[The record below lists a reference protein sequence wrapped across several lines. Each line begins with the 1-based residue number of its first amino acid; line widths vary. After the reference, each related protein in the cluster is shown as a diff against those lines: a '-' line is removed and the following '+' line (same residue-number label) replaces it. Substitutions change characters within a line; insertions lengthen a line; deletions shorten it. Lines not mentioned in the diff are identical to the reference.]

1 MAVRTERKS
10 RGGTATIYDV
20 AKAAGVSAATVS
32 RAMNGSSRVAD
43 PTLRRI
49 RDAVRKLGYQPN
61 AIARSLVTKS
71 TQTIG
76 LLLPDMANPFFPEL
90 IKGVQSLADER
101 SYMLLLAETGGD
113 PKTEQRYLDVLRGK
127 AIDGVLVV
135 GLAMRRR
142 QLVKFVATG
151 IPIVSLDRE
160 VDLPHI
166 AMVQLDNRAG
176 GRRATQHLLSLG
188 HCAIAHIGGPSQ
200 LKVSEDRREGYRD
213 ALHAGRSSGASTFEV
228 EADFT
233 EEGGRRACLGLLD
246 GGVAFSAIFAAN
258 DVMAI
263 GAMAALR
270 ERGVPVP
277 AKVSVVGF
285 DDIHLARYASPALTT
300 VRQPTYE
307 MGRRATEV
315 LIDAIQ
321 GRVRSIEERV
331 ILLQGELVVR
341 ESTAQLA
348 RAALEAAG

>member
-1 MAVRTERKS
+1 MAARTGRNT
-10 RGGTATIYDV
+10 RAGTTTIYDV

-32 RAMNGSSRVAD
+32 RAINGSSRVAD

-49 RDAVRKLGYQPN
+49 RDAVQKLGYQPN

-90 IKGVQSLADER
+90 VKGVQSLADER
-101 SYMLLLAETGGD
+101 SYTLLLAETGGD

-135 GLAMRRR
+135 GLAMRRQ
-142 QLVKFVATG
+142 QLSKFVANG
-151 IPIVSLDRE
+151 IPIVSLDRN
-160 VDLPHI
+160 VDLPRI

-188 HCAIAHIGGPSQ
+188 HHAVAHIGGPSQ
-200 LKVSEDRREGYRD
+200 LKVSEDRRAGYRD
-213 ALHAGRSSGASTFEV
+213 ALRAARSLGASTLEV
-228 EADFT
+228 ESDFT
-233 EEGGRRACLGLLD
+233 EEGGRRACLDLLD
-246 GGVAFSAIFAAN
+246 RGVAFSAIFAAN

-270 ERGVPVP
+270 ERDVPVP

-300 VRQPTYE
+300 VRQPTYD

-321 GRVRSIEERV
+321 GRVRSAQERV
-331 ILLQGELVVR
+331 VLLQGELVVR

-348 RAALEAAG
+348 RVALEAAG

>member
-1 MAVRTERKS
+1 MKGQTGRSA

-20 AKAAGVSAATVS
+20 ARAAGVSAATVS
-32 RAMNGSSRVAD
+32 RAVNGTSRVAG
-43 PTLRRI
+43 PTLKR
-49 RDAVRKLGYQPN
+49 VREAIQTLGYQPN

-76 LLLPDMANPFFPEL
+76 LLLPDLANPFFPEL
-90 IKGVQSLADER
+90 VKGVQSLADER
-101 SYMLLLAETGGD
+101 SYMLLVAETGGD
-113 PKTEQRYLDVLRGK
+113 PKREQRYLDAMRGK

-142 QLVKFVATG
+142 QLSEFVANG
-151 IPIVSLDRE
+151 IPIVSLDRD
-160 VDLPHI
+160 VDLPRI
-166 AMVQLDNRAG
+166 AMVHLDNRAG

-188 HCAIAHIGGPSQ
+188 HRAIAYIGGPSH
-200 LKVSEDRREGYRD
+200 LKVSEDRREGCRD
-213 ALHAGRSSGASTFEV
+213 ALRAARSVGAATLEV

-233 EEGGRRACLGLLD
+233 EEGGRRACLDLLD
-246 GGVAFSAIFAAN
+246 RGVALSAIFAAN

-270 ERGVPVP
+270 ERGISVP
-277 AKVSVVGF
+277 AKMSVVGF

-300 VRQPTYE
+300 VRQPTYD

-321 GRVRSIEERV
+321 GRVRSAAERV
-331 ILLQGELVVR
+331 VLLQGELVVR
-341 ESTAQLA
+341 ESTAQA
-348 RAALEAAG
+348 AHAALEAAG